1 MDRGRCQLRAGDR
14 GMFYPNDLAQEG
26 LPVQVV
32 EVDSSALATLD
43 WPFLASVH
51 GGPLAVR
58 KEEGERLVPEEA
70 LYRVHLQLD
79 LPAASAPVS
88 VLLGEVSLPG
98 GEESIAAGI
107 WRGVAANW
115 IRESGF

>member
-1 MDRGRCQLRAGDR
+1 
-14 GMFYPNDLAQEG
+14 
-26 LPVQVV
+26 PVRVV
-32 EVDSSALATLD
+32 EMDPAALATLE

-70 LYRVHLQLD
+70 LYRVHLQLEPPTGPV
-79 LPAASAPVS
+79 PAS

-98 GEESIAAGI
+98 GEESIVSGI
-107 WRGVAANW
+107 WRAVAANW
-115 IRESGF
+115 VRESGF